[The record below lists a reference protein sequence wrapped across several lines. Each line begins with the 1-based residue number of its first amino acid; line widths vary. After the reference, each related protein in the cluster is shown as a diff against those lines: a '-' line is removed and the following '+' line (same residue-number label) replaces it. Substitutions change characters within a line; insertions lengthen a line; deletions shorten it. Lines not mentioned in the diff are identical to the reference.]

1 MFAYDRYKVR
11 DNKNLYCTPEEID
24 ERQSQELLLL
34 LDRWEAGDL
43 HPLDVLLECGYI
55 VGVETSHTFRY
66 RYYQKDTFAASLR
79 EDTLNQARLEKVDLE
94 AHRQENLNAA
104 ITELTPSIKPMML
117 DSARHAEIIPI
128 IESLRQKIMGLEF
141 SSWEAAFAIHEI
153 LYTET
158 PDPNSPWTRTP
169 LRDVKDK
176 IDQEIDYI
184 RRNEK
189 KEARDTLDRLKPQT
203 EDELKVVLASSFA
216 VARKKKQEAADNPNK
231 EARDYGMYRRPRLT
245 QFYYDDLPKWQKEEK
260 VAYAPPMAYPEG
272 LLCHQILIE
281 PTGTKTITL
290 GGGEPDHCWVK
301 TDIGRITTYAISLI
315 PVDPAHL
322 EILADTVMEALDVLD
337 YIPEAY
343 DGDENNS
350 VASKYASVKDDKV
363 TLWAKLDLDDLW
375 SLYYILEPII
385 EPNAQIA
392 TAMNM
397 ARFSEERGGILTPD
411 PDTYNDFNAEHVLM
425 HKAGSLTQGTDKE
438 TLGIALRDIFTE
450 LALGKIDEAQFSL
463 QIGVIA
469 DHTLTGQMQDPARQ
483 LTTYAQMIADQR
495 AQEGA
500 LITYDAALKDRAQHL
515 IRLSLGLDDT
525 SEEPLHRALMR
536 TIHQAAPKL
545 KEQFRKQTESTDR
558 TRLASLAQQSAEN
571 ERSWRNRDFRS
582 LLDEQN
588 DEANFLQH
596 LTNALTGRNKRT
608 IGQMGIDEQIEQ
620 RGEKKTLPAFT
631 GNLVRRESDVE
642 TFIDGIH
649 DLGNGY
655 YYRTKTKGSL
665 APRKELP
672 KALEPFIPKNDPRT
686 AAIFS
691 LPHILK

>member
-231 EARDYGMYRRPRLT
+231 EARD
-245 QFYYDDLPKWQKEEK
+245 
-260 VAYAPPMAYPEG
+260 
-272 LLCHQILIE
+272 
-281 PTGTKTITL
+281 
-290 GGGEPDHCWVK
+290 
-301 TDIGRITTYAISLI
+301 
-315 PVDPAHL
+315 
-322 EILADTVMEALDVLD
+322 
-337 YIPEAY
+337 
-343 DGDENNS
+343 
-350 VASKYASVKDDKV
+350 
-363 TLWAKLDLDDLW
+363 
-375 SLYYILEPII
+375 
-385 EPNAQIA
+385 
-392 TAMNM
+392 
-397 ARFSEERGGILTPD
+397 
-411 PDTYNDFNAEHVLM
+411 
-425 HKAGSLTQGTDKE
+425 
-438 TLGIALRDIFTE
+438 
-450 LALGKIDEAQFSL
+450 
-463 QIGVIA
+463 
-469 DHTLTGQMQDPARQ
+469 
-483 LTTYAQMIADQR
+483 
-495 AQEGA
+495 
-500 LITYDAALKDRAQHL
+500 
-515 IRLSLGLDDT
+515 
-525 SEEPLHRALMR
+525 
-536 TIHQAAPKL
+536 
-545 KEQFRKQTESTDR
+545 
-558 TRLASLAQQSAEN
+558 
-571 ERSWRNRDFRS
+571 
-582 LLDEQN
+582 
-588 DEANFLQH
+588 
-596 LTNALTGRNKRT
+596 
-608 IGQMGIDEQIEQ
+608 
-620 RGEKKTLPAFT
+620 
-631 GNLVRRESDVE
+631 
-642 TFIDGIH
+642 
-649 DLGNGY
+649 
-655 YYRTKTKGSL
+655 
-665 APRKELP
+665 
-672 KALEPFIPKNDPRT
+672 
-686 AAIFS
+686 
-691 LPHILK
+691 